1 MTLKEKLESLHSPKN
16 LDEKQQITPETSQDL
31 MRATTDECPI
41 CKGLGWVLEI
51 NEEGQVEAKSCKC
64 REEEIMR
71 RRISFAE
78 IPPAYKDAYLSN
90 FSLSVYK
97 DPESKNTAKAA
108 CDKVK
113 TYLEWFSGCKQDGL
127 GLYFYSKTKG
137 SGKTRMAASLAH
149 KFLYTY
155 IVKFAT
161 SSKILTEIKRT
172 YDKSSE
178 QSESDLLDALVTADI
193 LFIDDFGNEK
203 PTGWVNDKLYHIVNE
218 RYINKKLTFFT
229 SNSSIEDLDY
239 DDRIKSRVQGMTYQ
253 IPFPEE
259 SVRKNQAEERN
270 KALGASTIP
279 GRKCG

>member
-16 LDEKQQITPETSQDL
+16 LDEKQQITPETSRDL

-64 REEEIMR
+64 REEEIVR
-71 RRISFAE
+71 RKISFAD
-78 IPPAYKDAYLSN
+78 IPPAYKDSQLSN

-97 DPESKNTAKAA
+97 DLGSKKVAKAA

-113 TYLEWFSGCKQDGL
+113 AYLENFEECRREGL
-127 GLYFYSKTKG
+127 GLYFYSSTKG
-137 SGKTRMAASLAH
+137 SGKTRMAASLAN
-149 KFLYTY
+149 KFLYSD

-161 SSKILTEIKRT
+161 SSQILNEIKRT
-172 YDKSSE
+172 YDRNND
-178 QSESDLLDALVTADI
+178 QSESDLLDALVTADV
-193 LFIDDFGNEK
+193 LFIDDFGSEK
-203 PTGWVNDKLYHIVNE
+203 PSGWVNDKFYHIVNE
-218 RYINKKLTFFT
+218 RYVNKKLTFFT
-229 SNSSIEDLDY
+229 SNSSIEELDY

-259 SVRKNQAEERN
+259 SVRQNQARERN
-270 KALGASTIP
+270 KALGASKIP
-279 GRKCG
+279 

>member
-1 MTLKEKLESLHSPKN
+1 MTLEEKLESLRCLKN
-16 LDEKQQITPETSQDL
+16 SDGRQQITPEISGDSTRD
-31 MRATTDECPI
+31 MTDNCPI
-41 CKGLGWVLEI
+41 CNGLGWVLDI
-51 NEEGQVEAKSCKC
+51 NDEGQIEAKSCKC

-71 RRISFAE
+71 RRTSFAE
-78 IPPAYKDAYLSN
+78 IPPAYGDSYLNN

-97 DPESKNTAKAA
+97 DPESKSIAKAA

-113 TYLEWFSGCKQDGL
+113 KYLEWFEGCKQEGL

-161 SSKILTEIKRT
+161 SSQILNEIKRT
-172 YDKSSE
+172 YDRNND
-178 QSESDLLDALVTADI
+178 QSESDLLDALVTADV
-193 LFIDDFGNEK
+193 LFIDDFGSEK
-203 PTGWVNDKLYHIVNE
+203 PSGWVNDKFYHIVNE
-218 RYINKKLTFFT
+218 RYVNKKLTFFT
-229 SNSSIEDLDY
+229 SNSSIEELDY

-259 SVRKNQAEERN
+259 SVRQNQARERN
-270 KALGASTIP
+270 KALGASKIP
-279 GRKCG
+279 